1 MMITAEIAREKTQL
15 VNSIEKEI
23 ITAAE
28 NGYLDVTTKEFYTDS
43 EFKTLSEILI
53 KAGFHVEKVVM
64 QKGAIAMKYGM
75 PAYGI
80 FISWEK
86 KQVNPR

>member
-1 MMITAEIAREKTQL
+1 MMITAEIARAKTML

-23 ITAAE
+23 TNAAE
-28 NGYLDVTTKEFYTDS
+28 NGYLDITTTDS
-43 EFKTLSEILI
+43 EYETLSAILI
-53 KAGFHVEKVVM
+53 KAGFHVEKVAAP
-64 QKGAIAMKYGM
+64 KGAITMKYGM

>member
-1 MMITAEIAREKTQL
+1 MMITAEIARQKTTL

-23 ITAAE
+23 INAAE
-28 NGYLDVTTKEFYTDS
+28 NGYLDVTTKDFYPDS
-43 EFKTLSEILI
+43 EFETLSEILI
-53 KAGFHVEKVVM
+53 KAGFYTEKVAA
-64 QKGAIAMKYGM
+64 KNGAIAMKYGM

>member
-1 MMITAEIAREKTQL
+1 MITAEIARAKTML

-23 ITAAE
+23 TNAAE
-28 NGYLDVTTKEFYTDS
+28 NGYLDITTKDFYTNS
-43 EFKTLSEILI
+43 EYETLSAILT
-53 KAGFHVEKVVM
+53 KAGFHVEKIVAP
-64 QKGAIAMKYGM
+64 KGAITMKYGM

-86 KQVNPR
+86 SR